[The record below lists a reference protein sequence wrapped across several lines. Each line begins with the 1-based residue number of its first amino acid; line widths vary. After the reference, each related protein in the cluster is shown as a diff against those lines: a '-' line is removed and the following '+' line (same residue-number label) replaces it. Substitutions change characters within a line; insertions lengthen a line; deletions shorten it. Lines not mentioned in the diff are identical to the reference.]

1 MRVSPTQA
9 ATRERWRAYD
19 MRNIRYSDSGLVA
32 GRAAR
37 PPLASLACPVPQ
49 RFYRGKFL
57 GLCLVKIGGSHL
69 REYV

>member
-32 GRAAR
+32 GRAAAPR
-37 PPLASLACPVPQ
+37 LARLSSSP
-49 RFYRGKFL
+49 RGFIGGNFL